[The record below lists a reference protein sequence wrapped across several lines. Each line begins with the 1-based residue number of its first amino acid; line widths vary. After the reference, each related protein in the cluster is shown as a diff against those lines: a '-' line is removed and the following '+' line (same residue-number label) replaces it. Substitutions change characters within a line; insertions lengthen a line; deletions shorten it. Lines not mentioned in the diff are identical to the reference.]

1 MVLVLDAQ
9 SIRMALRDSP
19 VRSCRG
25 PGSHPLKDERLSALY
40 CDHRAI
46 PSPNWEVHHRSD
58 SYPSFIP
65 YSCPSDSKNI
75 KSIKYSAELPAGLID
90 DGETPEQAGIRE
102 LREETG
108 YEAEGVIDSSAV
120 LANDPGLYLHSFRA
134 AWLSWR

>member
-1 MVLVLDAQ
+1 MQ
-9 SIRMALRDSP
+9 KHKP
-19 VRSCRG
+19 
-25 PGSHPLKDERLSALY
+25 
-40 CDHRAI
+40 
-46 PSPNWEVHHRSD
+46 
-58 SYPSFIP
+58 
-65 YSCPSDSKNI
+65 
-75 KSIKYSAELPAGLID
+75 IKYSAELPAGLID